1 MRSEQNGC
9 QNIWLKI
16 KNTMKPRNCESSA
29 NYGAKINWS
38 SDVLPTFK
46 TVICVVCLC
55 VCVSVLNTFVVNS
68 LVLR

>member
-9 QNIWLKI
+9 QNIWLTT
-16 KNTMKPRNCESSA
+16 KNTMKPKNYESSA

-46 TVICVVCLC
+46 TVICVVC
-55 VCVSVLNTFVVNS
+55 VCV
-68 LVLR
+68 